1 VSQYRVLIAS
11 RSLRRVPGEHRRM
24 LEGAGCEIIDA
35 PGDQRFEGDAMAPL
49 IPNMDAV
56 IVGTDHVTARAI
68 HAGNRLKVISKYGV
82 GLDAIDLVAA
92 TRAGVVVAYTPGT
105 SQISVAE
112 LAIGMM
118 FALARNIPQHSQI
131 VRSGGWKRIVGV
143 ELTGKTLGIIGL
155 GRNGFEVAK
164 RGHGLEMRVR
174 YYDPLRRPDL
184 EEHGWL
190 TYASLQTLL
199 SEADFVTLHCPYTQ
213 QTANLIGEA
222 ELKAMKPSTYLIN
235 TARGEIVDEAAL
247 AQALREGW
255 IAGAASDAFVH
266 EPPVGSPLLELD
278 NFVACPH
285 AGGATLEAQERTA
298 IMAARNV
305 ILVLQGDRP
314 LAVANPDVYG
324 P

>member
-1 VSQYRVLIAS
+1 
-11 RSLRRVPGEHRRM
+11 M
-24 LEGAGCEIIDA
+24 LEQAGCEVIDA

-56 IVGTDHVTARAI
+56 IAGTDHVTARVI
-68 HAGNRLKVISKYGV
+68 SAGNKLKVISKYGV
-82 GLDAIDLVAA
+82 GLDAIDLEAA
-92 TRAGVVVAYTPGT
+92 SRAGVVVAYTPGT
-105 SQISVAE
+105 SQVSVAE
-112 LAIGMM
+112 LTIGMM
-118 FALARNIPQHSQI
+118 FALARSILQHSQI
-131 VRSGGWKRIVGV
+131 VKSGGWKRIIGV
-143 ELTGKTLGIIGL
+143 ELTSKTLGIIGL

-164 RGHGLEMRVR
+164 RGHGLEMDVV

-184 EEHGWL
+184 EKDGWL

-199 SEADFVTLHCPYTQ
+199 SEADFVTLHCPYMPE
-213 QTANLIGEA
+213 TANLIGEA
-222 ELKAMKPSTYLIN
+222 ELKAMKSSAYLIN

-247 AQALREGW
+247 AEALQKGW

-266 EPPVGSPLLELD
+266 EPPTCGPLLGLD

-324 P
+324 S